1 MTEFNNKVTDNYREL
16 MHKYGRIF
24 TVLGILVMFLA
35 PTLIWVVSGEAPNL
49 AQLGTGV
56 LGLSIIFL
64 PGGLIE
70 MMTYSPLLG
79 TSATYLA
86 FITGN
91 LVNLK
96 VPCVMN
102 ATEICGTKI
111 NTPEN
116 EVISAMAV
124 AFSSIT
130 TVIILGLGVILLIPL
145 TPFLEDPVLQPAFT
159 WVISALFGALG
170 YKYFKGNLKL
180 AIAPII
186 VVCIVGAIS
195 PMFVIKNMM
204 IVILIAAIVT
214 ISVSRVLYVKEKI

>member
-1 MTEFNNKVTDNYREL
+1 MVDVYREK

-24 TVLGILVMFLA
+24 MVMGILVMFLA
-35 PTLIWVVSGEAPNL
+35 PTVIWIMTGIAPNA
-49 AQLGTGV
+49 AQLGAGV
-56 LGLSIIFL
+56 VALSVIYL

-86 FITGN
+86 FVTGN
-91 LVNLK
+91 LINLK

-102 ATEICGTKI
+102 ATELCETEI

-116 EVISAMAV
+116 EVVSTMSV

-130 TVIILGLGVILLIPL
+130 TVVILSMGILLLIQ
-145 TPFLEDPVLQPAFT
+145 LQPILQSEVLAPAFS

-170 YKYFKGNLKL
+170 YQYFKNNWILVV
-180 AIAPII
+180 APLTIVII
-186 VVCIVGAIS
+186 LSILM
-195 PMFVIKNMM
+195 PTFVNSQVI
-204 IVILIAAIVT
+204 IIILIAAIVT
-214 ISVSRVLYVKEKI
+214 LITSKILYNKEII

>member
-1 MTEFNNKVTDNYREL
+1 MVDVYREK
-16 MHKYGRIF
+16 MHFYGRIF
-24 TVLGILVMFLA
+24 IAFGLVVMFLA
-35 PTLIWVVSGEAPNL
+35 PTVTWIV
-49 AQLGTGV
+49 TGV
-56 LGLSIIFL
+56 GPNWSKLWWGVLTLSIIFL

-70 MMTYSPLLG
+70 MMTYSPILG

-116 EVISAMAV
+116 EVIAAISV

-130 TVIILGLGVILLIPL
+130 TVVIITTGVVLLIPL
-145 TPFLEDPVLQPAFT
+145 RPILNSPLLQPAFN

-170 YKYFKGNLKL
+170 YKYFRHNWKMVVAPMVIIIALSIVMPTFVNGN
-180 AIAPII
+180 
-186 VVCIVGAIS
+186 VS
-195 PMFVIKNMM
+195 
-204 IVILIAAIVT
+204 ILIPIMALLTVG
-214 ISVSRVLYVKEKI
+214 VSFFMFKKKWI

>member
-1 MTEFNNKVTDNYREL
+1 MNNNYRDL

-24 TVLGILVMFLA
+24 GVLGLLVMFLA
-35 PTLIWVVSGEAPNL
+35 PTMMWIVTGVSPNWG
-49 AQLGTGV
+49 QLGAGV
-56 LGLSIIFL
+56 VALSVIYL

-86 FITGN
+86 FVTGN
-91 LVNLK
+91 LINLK

-111 NTPEN
+111 GTPEN
-116 EVISAMAV
+116 EVVSTISV

-130 TVIILGLGVILLIPL
+130 TVIILSLGILLLIPL
-145 TPFLEDPVLQPAFT
+145 RPLLESPVLAPAFT

-180 AIAPII
+180 VIAPI
-186 VVCIVGAIS
+186 VVVIIFS
-195 PMFVIKNMM
+195 ILMPTFVNGQVIIM
-204 IVILIAAIVT
+204 ILICAIATLV
-214 ISVSRVLYVKEKI
+214 VSKILFDKKII

>member
-1 MTEFNNKVTDNYREL
+1 MTYRDK
-16 MHKYGRIF
+16 MHLYGRIF
-24 TVLGILVMFLA
+24 MVLGILVMFLA
-35 PTLIWVVSGEAPNL
+35 PFGIWIVTGVSPNWG
-49 AQLGTGV
+49 QLGAGV
-56 LGLSIIFL
+56 LALSVIYL

-86 FITGN
+86 FVTGN
-91 LVNLK
+91 LINLK

-102 ATEICGTKI
+102 ATEICNTEI

-116 EVISAMAV
+116 EVVSTISV

-130 TVIILGLGVILLIPL
+130 TVIILSLGVLLLLPLKPLLQSEILA
-145 TPFLEDPVLQPAFT
+145 PAFQ

-180 AIAPII
+180 VIAPMILVII
-186 VVCIVGAIS
+186 LSILA
-195 PMFVIKNMM
+195 PTFVNGQVI
-204 IVILIAAIVT
+204 IIILIAAIITV
-214 ISVSRVLYVKEKI
+214 IVSKIMYDRNMI

>member
-1 MTEFNNKVTDNYREL
+1 MNDQYRDD

-24 TVLGILVMFLA
+24 MVLGILVMFLA
-35 PTLIWVVSGEAPNL
+35 PMMIWLMTGVAPNW
-49 AQLGTGV
+49 AQMIAGV
-56 LGLSIIFL
+56 IALSVIYL

-86 FITGN
+86 FVTGN
-91 LVNLK
+91 LINLK

-102 ATEICGTKI
+102 ATELCKTEI

-116 EVISAMAV
+116 EVVSTISV

-130 TVIILGLGVILLIPL
+130 TVLILSLGIILLIPL
-145 TPFLEDPVLQPAFT
+145 KPILQSEILAPAFS

-170 YKYFKGNLKL
+170 YKYFKGNWKL
-180 AIAPII
+180 VIAPMVLVILLSIFIPTFVNGQVII
-186 VVCIVGAIS
+186 I
-195 PMFVIKNMM
+195 
-204 IVILIAAIVT
+204 ILIAAIVT
-214 ISVSRVLYVKEKI
+214 LIFSKILFDKEMI

>member
-1 MTEFNNKVTDNYREL
+1 MNNNYREK

-35 PTLIWVVSGEAPNL
+35 PTMVWVITGVGPNL
-49 AQLGTGV
+49 GQLGAGV
-56 LGLSIIFL
+56 VALSVIFL

-102 ATEICGTKI
+102 ATEICKTEI

-116 EVISAMAV
+116 EVISAVSV

-130 TVIILGLGVILLIPL
+130 TVVILSIGVIMLIPL
-145 TPFLEDPVLQPAFT
+145 TPILQSDILAPAFN

-180 AIAPII
+180 IIAPIVFVTILAI
-186 VVCIVGAIS
+186 VAPTFLIA
-195 PMFVIKNMM
+195 NMM
-204 IVILIAAIVT
+204 IVILLSAIVA
-214 ISVSRVLYVKEKI
+214 IVVSKILFNKKLV

>member
-1 MTEFNNKVTDNYREL
+1 MNDVYREK

-24 TVLGILVMFLA
+24 MLLGILVMFLA
-35 PTLIWVVSGEAPNL
+35 PTTMWIMTGVGPNL
-49 AQLGTGV
+49 AQMGAGV
-56 LGLSIIFL
+56 FGLSLIFL

-86 FITGN
+86 FVTGN
-91 LVNLK
+91 LINLK

-102 ATEICGTKI
+102 ATEICKTKI

-116 EVISAMAV
+116 EVISTISV

-130 TVIILGLGVILLIPL
+130 TVLILSTGIVMLIPL
-145 TPFLEDPVLQPAFT
+145 RPLLESEILAPAFS

-170 YKYFKGNLKL
+170 YKYFKKNWKL
-180 AIAPII
+180 VIAPMLVVII
-186 VVCIVGAIS
+186 LSIVA
-195 PMFVIKNMM
+195 PLFVNGQVLI
-204 IVILIAAIVT
+204 IILIAAIVT
-214 ISVSRVLYVKEKI
+214 LIVSKILYDKKLI

>member
-1 MTEFNNKVTDNYREL
+1 MNDNYRSL
-16 MHKYGRIF
+16 MHRYGRLF
-24 TVLGILVMFLA
+24 TIMGIIVMFLA
-35 PTLIWVVSGEAPNL
+35 PVMIWVITGVSPNL
-49 AQLGTGV
+49 SQMFTGV
-56 LGLSIIFL
+56 VALSVIFL

-102 ATEICGTKI
+102 ATELCGTKI
-111 NTPEN
+111 GTPEN
-116 EVISAMAV
+116 EIISTMAV

-130 TVIILGLGVILLIPL
+130 TVIILSLGVVMLIPL
-145 TPFLEDPVLQPAFT
+145 TPILQNEILAPAFT

-180 AIAPII
+180 IIAPLVF
-186 VVCIVGAIS
+186 VVILGFIAPTFI
-195 PMFVIKNMM
+195 IKNMM
-204 IVILIAAIVT
+204 IVILLAAIVT
-214 ISVSRVLYVKEKI
+214 IVISKVLFNKKII

>member
-1 MTEFNNKVTDNYREL
+1 MNDQYRND

-24 TVLGILVMFLA
+24 MVMGIFVMFLA
-35 PTLIWVVSGEAPNL
+35 PMMIWLVTGVAPNW
-49 AQLGTGV
+49 AQMIAGV
-56 LGLSIIFL
+56 VALSVIYL

-86 FITGN
+86 FVTGN
-91 LVNLK
+91 LINLK

-102 ATEICGTKI
+102 ATEICKTEI

-116 EVISAMAV
+116 EVVSTISV

-130 TVIILGLGVILLIPL
+130 TVLILSLGIVLLIPL
-145 TPFLEDPVLQPAFT
+145 KPILQSELLAPAFS

-170 YKYFKGNLKL
+170 YKYFKGNWKMI
-180 AIAPII
+180 IAPMI
-186 VVCIVGAIS
+186 VVIILS
-195 PMFVIKNMM
+195 IFIPTFVNGQVI
-204 IVILIAAIVT
+204 IIILIAAIIT
-214 ISVSRVLYVKEKI
+214 LIVSKILFDKEMI

>member
-1 MTEFNNKVTDNYREL
+1 MVDVYREK

-24 TVLGILVMFLA
+24 MVMGILVMFLA
-35 PTLIWVVSGEAPNL
+35 PTVIWLMTGVAPNG
-49 AQLGTGV
+49 AQMVAGEV
-56 LGLSIIFL
+56 ALSVIYL

-102 ATEICGTKI
+102 ATELCKTEI

-116 EVISAMAV
+116 EVISAVSV

-130 TVIILGLGVILLIPL
+130 TVVILSIGVILLIPL
-145 TPFLEDPVLQPAFT
+145 TPVLQSEILAPAFN
-159 WVISALFGALG
+159 WVISAL
-170 YKYFKGNLKL
+170 
-180 AIAPII
+180 
-186 VVCIVGAIS
+186 
-195 PMFVIKNMM
+195 
-204 IVILIAAIVT
+204 LIYI
-214 ISVSRVLYVKEKI
+214 

>member
-1 MTEFNNKVTDNYREL
+1 MNDQYRND

-24 TVLGILVMFLA
+24 MVMGILVMFLA
-35 PTLIWVVSGEAPNL
+35 PLTIWLV
-49 AQLGTGV
+49 TGV
-56 LGLSIIFL
+56 DHNWAQMIAGVVALSVIYL

-86 FITGN
+86 FVTGN
-91 LVNLK
+91 LINLK

-102 ATEICGTKI
+102 ATEICKTEI

-116 EVISAMAV
+116 EVVSTISV

-130 TVIILGLGVILLIPL
+130 TVLILSLGIVLLIPL
-145 TPFLEDPVLQPAFT
+145 KPVLQSELLAPAFS

-170 YKYFKGNLKL
+170 YKYFKGNWKMI
-180 AIAPII
+180 IAPMI
-186 VVCIVGAIS
+186 VVIILS
-195 PMFVIKNMM
+195 IFIPTFVNGQVI
-204 IVILIAAIVT
+204 IIILIAAIIT
-214 ISVSRVLYVKEKI
+214 LIVSKILFDKEMI

>member
-1 MTEFNNKVTDNYREL
+1 MVDVYREK

-24 TVLGILVMFLA
+24 MVMGILVMFLA
-35 PTLIWVVSGEAPNL
+35 PTVIWLMTGVAPNF
-49 AQLGTGV
+49 AQMIAGV
-56 LGLSIIFL
+56 IALSIIYL

-86 FITGN
+86 FVTGN
-91 LVNLK
+91 LINLK

-102 ATEICGTKI
+102 ATEICKTEI

-116 EVISAMAV
+116 EVVSTISV

-130 TVIILGLGVILLIPL
+130 TVMILSLGILMLIPL
-145 TPFLEDPVLQPAFT
+145 QPILQSEILAPAFS

-170 YKYFKGNLKL
+170 YKYFKNNWILV
-180 AIAPII
+180 IAPII
-186 VVCIVGAIS
+186 VVIILSILMPTFVNSQVIIIIIIAVIATLIS
-195 PMFVIKNMM
+195 AK
-204 IVILIAAIVT
+204 ILFN
-214 ISVSRVLYVKEKI
+214 KEII

>member
-1 MTEFNNKVTDNYREL
+1 MNTAYREQ
-16 MHKYGRIF
+16 MHKFGRIF
-24 TVLGILVMFLA
+24 TVMGIFVMFLA
-35 PTLIWVVSGEAPNL
+35 PVSIWVFTGVAPNF
-49 AQLGTGV
+49 AQMGVGV
-56 LGLSIIFL
+56 LGLSLLYL

-91 LVNLK
+91 LINLK

-116 EVISAMAV
+116 EVISAISV

-130 TVIILGLGVILLIPL
+130 TVLILSLGVLLLIPL
-145 TPFLEDPVLQPAFT
+145 KPLLENPILAPAFN

-170 YKYFKGNLKL
+170 YKYFKGNWKL
-180 AIAPII
+180 IIAPMVVIIILSIVMPTFVNSQVMII
-186 VVCIVGAIS
+186 VL
-195 PMFVIKNMM
+195 
-204 IVILIAAIVT
+204 ILAIVT
-214 ISVSRVLYVKEKI
+214 LVVSKILYNKNKI

>member
-1 MTEFNNKVTDNYREL
+1 MNDLYREK

-24 TVLGILVMFLA
+24 MVIGILVMFLA
-35 PTLIWVVSGEAPNL
+35 PTVIWIVTGVAPNVPQMI
-49 AQLGTGV
+49 AGV
-56 LGLSIIFL
+56 IALSIIYL

-86 FITGN
+86 FVTGN
-91 LVNLK
+91 LINLK

-102 ATEICGTKI
+102 ATEICKTEI

-116 EVISAMAV
+116 EVVSTISV

-130 TVIILGLGVILLIPL
+130 TVMILSLGIILLIPL
-145 TPFLEDPVLQPAFT
+145 KPILQSDLLAPAFN

-170 YKYFKGNLKL
+170 YKYFKGNWKII
-180 AIAPII
+180 IAPMAVVILLSIFIPTFVNGQVII
-186 VVCIVGAIS
+186 I
-195 PMFVIKNMM
+195 
-204 IVILIAAIVT
+204 ILIAALIT
-214 ISVSRVLYVKEKI
+214 VLYSKVLFDKEMI

>member
-1 MTEFNNKVTDNYREL
+1 MNTIYREQ

-24 TVLGILVMFLA
+24 TVMGIAVMFLA
-35 PTLIWVVSGEAPNL
+35 PFMIWVITGVGPN
-49 AQLGTGV
+49 AGQLLTGV
-56 LGLSIIFL
+56 LGLSVIFL
-64 PGGLIE
+64 PGGFIE

-116 EVISAMAV
+116 EVVSTLSV

-130 TVIILGLGVILLIPL
+130 TVIILSLGVLLLIPL
-145 TPFLEDPVLQPAFT
+145 KPLLESQVLAPAFN

-170 YKYFKGNLKL
+170 YKYFKGNWKL
-180 AIAPII
+180 VIAPIVLVMILSMIAPTFVNGQVLII
-186 VVCIVGAIS
+186 V
-195 PMFVIKNMM
+195 
-204 IVILIAAIVT
+204 LIAAIIT
-214 ISVSRVLYVKEKI
+214 IVVAKILFNKKII

>member
-1 MTEFNNKVTDNYREL
+1 MVDVYREK

-24 TVLGILVMFLA
+24 MVMGILVMFLA
-35 PTLIWVVSGEAPNL
+35 PTVIWLMTGVAPNA
-49 AQLGTGV
+49 AQMVAGV
-56 LGLSIIFL
+56 VALSVIYL

-86 FITGN
+86 FVTGN
-91 LVNLK
+91 LINLK

-102 ATEICGTKI
+102 ATEICKTEI

-116 EVISAMAV
+116 EVVSTISV

-130 TVIILGLGVILLIPL
+130 TVVILSLGILLLIPL
-145 TPFLEDPVLQPAFT
+145 QPVLQSELLAPAFS

-170 YKYFKGNLKL
+170 YKYFKNNWLL
-180 AIAPII
+180 VIAPI
-186 VVCIVGAIS
+186 VVVIILSILVPTFVNSQVIIIIIIAVIATLIS
-195 PMFVIKNMM
+195 SK
-204 IVILIAAIVT
+204 ILFN
-214 ISVSRVLYVKEKI
+214 KKII

>member
-1 MTEFNNKVTDNYREL
+1 MNDQYRNN

-24 TVLGILVMFLA
+24 MVMGIIVMFLA
-35 PTLIWVVSGEAPNL
+35 PILIWIITGVAPNW
-49 AQLGTGV
+49 AQMIAGV
-56 LGLSIIFL
+56 VALSIIYL

-86 FITGN
+86 FVTGN
-91 LVNLK
+91 LINLK

-102 ATEICGTKI
+102 ATEICKTEI

-116 EVISAMAV
+116 EVVSTISV

-130 TVIILGLGVILLIPL
+130 TVLILSLGVILLIPL
-145 TPFLEDPVLQPAFT
+145 KPVLQSELLAPAFS

-170 YKYFKGNLKL
+170 YKYFKGNWKMI
-180 AIAPII
+180 IAPMII
-186 VVCIVGAIS
+186 VILLSIFI
-195 PMFVIKNMM
+195 PTFVNGQVI
-204 IVILIAAIVT
+204 IIILIAAIIT
-214 ISVSRVLYVKEKI
+214 LIVSKILFNKEMI

>member
-1 MTEFNNKVTDNYREL
+1 MNKTYREL

-24 TVLGILVMFLA
+24 TVMGIFVMFLA
-35 PTLIWVVSGEAPNL
+35 PSMIWIVTGVGPNL
-49 AQLGTGV
+49 AQLGAGV
-56 LGLSIIFL
+56 VALSVIYL

-86 FITGN
+86 FVTGN
-91 LVNLK
+91 LINLK

-116 EVISAMAV
+116 EVISALAV

-130 TVIILGLGVILLIPL
+130 TVITLSLGVIMLIPL
-145 TPFLEDPVLQPAFT
+145 IPLLESPVLAPAFT

-170 YKYFKGNLKL
+170 YKYFKGNWKL
-180 AIAPII
+180 VVAPLLVVIILSIAMPKFVNSQVII
-186 VVCIVGAIS
+186 I
-195 PMFVIKNMM
+195 
-204 IVILIAAIVT
+204 ILIA
-214 ISVSRVLYVKEKI
+214 

>member
-1 MTEFNNKVTDNYREL
+1 MNDTYRIQ
-16 MHKYGRIF
+16 MHKFGRIF
-24 TVLGILVMFLA
+24 TVLGICVMFLA
-35 PTLIWVVSGEAPNL
+35 PVMVWVITGVAPNL
-49 AQLGTGV
+49 AQMGAGV
-56 LGLSIIFL
+56 LALSVIFL
-64 PGGLIE
+64 PGGIIE

-111 NTPEN
+111 GTDEN
-116 EVISAMAV
+116 EVISTMAV

-130 TVIILGLGVILLIPL
+130 TVTILSLGVVMLIPL
-145 TPFLEDPVLQPAFT
+145 TPILQSDVLAPAFN

-170 YKYFKGNLKL
+170 YKYFKGNFKL
-180 AIAPII
+180 VVPALVFVIILGLIAP
-186 VVCIVGAIS
+186 V
-195 PMFVIKNMM
+195 FVIKNMM
-204 IVILIAAIVT
+204 IVILLAAIVT
-214 ISVSRVLYVKEKI
+214 IVIARVLYSKKII

>member
-1 MTEFNNKVTDNYREL
+1 MNTAYREQ
-16 MHKYGRIF
+16 MHKFGRIF
-24 TVLGILVMFLA
+24 TVMGIFVMFLA
-35 PTLIWVVSGEAPNL
+35 PVSIWLFTGVAPNL
-49 AQLGTGV
+49 AQMGAGV
-56 LGLSIIFL
+56 LALSLIYL

-86 FITGN
+86 FVTGN
-91 LVNLK
+91 LINLK

-116 EVISAMAV
+116 EVVSAISV

-130 TVIILGLGVILLIPL
+130 TVVILSLGVLMLIPL
-145 TPFLEDPVLQPAFT
+145 KPLLENPVLIPAFN

-170 YKYFKGNLKL
+170 YKYFKGSWKL
-180 AIAPII
+180 VIAPILLVI
-186 VVCIVGAIS
+186 VLSIAMPTFVNSQVNIIV
-195 PMFVIKNMM
+195 
-204 IVILIAAIVT
+204 LIAAIVT
-214 ISVSRVLYVKEKI
+214 LVVAKILYNKNKI

>member
-1 MTEFNNKVTDNYREL
+1 MNDQYRNN

-24 TVLGILVMFLA
+24 MVMGIIVMFLA
-35 PTLIWVVSGEAPNL
+35 PILIWIITGVAPNW
-49 AQLGTGV
+49 AQMIAGV
-56 LGLSIIFL
+56 VALSIIYL

-86 FITGN
+86 FVTGN
-91 LVNLK
+91 LINLK

-102 ATEICGTKI
+102 ATEICKTEI

-116 EVISAMAV
+116 EVVSTISV

-130 TVIILGLGVILLIPL
+130 TVLILSLGVILLIPL
-145 TPFLEDPVLQPAFT
+145 KPVLQSELLAPAFS

-170 YKYFKGNLKL
+170 YKYFKGNLENDN
-180 AIAPII
+180 
-186 VVCIVGAIS
+186 CS
-195 PMFVIKNMM
+195 NDYCYTIKYFYTNF
-204 IVILIAAIVT
+204 
-214 ISVSRVLYVKEKI
+214 R

>member
-1 MTEFNNKVTDNYREL
+1 MTDQYREM

-24 TVLGILVMFLA
+24 TVLGITVMFLA
-35 PTLIWVVSGEAPNL
+35 PTMIWIITGVAPNL
-49 AQLGTGV
+49 KQLGAGV
-56 LGLSIIFL
+56 VALSVIYL

-86 FITGN
+86 FVTGN
-91 LVNLK
+91 LINLK

-102 ATEICGTKI
+102 ATEICKTEI

-116 EVISAMAV
+116 EVVSAISV

-130 TVIILGLGVILLIPL
+130 TVLILSIGVLLLIPL
-145 TPFLEDPVLQPAFT
+145 KPILQSEVLAPAFT

-170 YKYFKGNLKL
+170 YKYFKGNWKL
-180 AIAPII
+180 IIAPMVVVIVLSIFMPTFVNSQVII
-186 VVCIVGAIS
+186 I
-195 PMFVIKNMM
+195 
-204 IVILIAAIVT
+204 ILLLAIVT
-214 ISVSRVLYVKEKI
+214 LIVSKILYDKEKI

>member
-1 MTEFNNKVTDNYREL
+1 MTNLYREK

-24 TVLGILVMFLA
+24 MIMGIFVMFSA
-35 PTLIWVVSGEAPNL
+35 PTTIWLMTGVAPNV
-49 AQLGTGV
+49 AHMIAGV
-56 LGLSIIFL
+56 LALSVIYL

-86 FITGN
+86 FVTGN
-91 LVNLK
+91 LINLK

-102 ATEICGTKI
+102 ATEICKTEI

-116 EVISAMAV
+116 EVVSTISV

-130 TVIILGLGVILLIPL
+130 TVVILSLGILLLIPL
-145 TPFLEDPVLQPAFT
+145 KPILESEVLAPAFS

-170 YKYFKGNLKL
+170 YKYFKNNWLL
-180 AIAPII
+180 I
-186 VVCIVGAIS
+186 IS
-195 PMFVIKNMM
+195 PVTVVIILSIFMPTFVNSQ
-204 IVILIAAIVT
+204 VIIIIIIAVIATLIT
-214 ISVSRVLYVKEKI
+214 SKILFNKKII